1 MTDLRPAPASDEEP
15 TPGPTPDPSPV
26 SSGREAHPHSGVL
39 PTFAVRFWLAAA
51 GLLSMALV
59 VPAAPS
65 DFLMSFWALSVQRGY
80 RSRALP
86 ATVVQALGF
95 ERVTVR
101 LVSWVSVLVLLAVLG
116 LLVRLATAGSRWWPS
131 WTTLLLGMLVVG
143 SPASLRSFAFELVA
157 FDGLVLLVTVTGLVV
172 LLRDG
177 GSWRLPAVGAL
188 AAVGVLVHEGFVL
201 LALPLLLAAVV
212 VRAGPAPLRR
222 VAAEAAVVLVVPL
235 LALAWVAAEPT
246 LPRGDVAARS
256 AVVRSV
262 VELGPGEEKSRWAI
276 LNHTRTIADN
286 VRYTA
291 DVVRKRGHGRHLISL
306 LACVPTVA
314 AAALVGRRLVPD
326 GRPLLLTGLWAG
338 SSVAPL
344 LLALLGHDWGRWI
357 AYGTLNAVLG
367 VVWLAARQRTTG
379 EIGRT
384 GAARGVTH
392 VVVGLTVLAL
402 MTPPFARDGSF
413 RVRVGQPAEVLKVL
427 LDR

>member
-1 MTDLRPAPASDEEP
+1 MTDLRPAPTSDEEP
-15 TPGPTPDPSPV
+15 TPDPALLG
-26 SSGREAHPHSGVL
+26 SGREVHPPPGAL
-39 PTFAVRFWLAAA
+39 PTFAIRCWLAVS
-51 GLLSMALV
+51 GLVSMALV

-86 ATVVQALGF
+86 ATVLQALGF

-116 LLVRLATAGSRWWPS
+116 LLVRLTTAGSPSWSS
-131 WTTLLLGMLVVG
+131 WTTLLLGVLVVG
-143 SPASLRSFAFELVA
+143 SPATLRSFAFELA
-157 FDGLVLLVTVTGLVV
+157 ALDGLVLLVTVAALLL

-177 GSWRLPAVGAL
+177 GSWRLPAVSAL

-212 VRAGPAPLRR
+212 VRAGPAPWRR
-222 VAAEAAVVLVVPL
+222 VAAEAAVVLVAPL

-246 LPRGDVAARS
+246 LPRGEVPARS

-262 VELGPGEEKSRWAI
+262 VELEPGEDKSRWAI

-291 DVVRKRGHGRHLISL
+291 DVVRERGHGRHLISL
-306 LACVPTVA
+306 LASVPTVA

-326 GRPLLLTGLWAG
+326 GRRLLLGGLWAG

-357 AYGTLNAVLG
+357 AYGALNAVLG
-367 VVWLAARQRTTG
+367 VVWLTARLRSTG
-379 EIGRT
+379 EVGRT
-384 GAARGVTH
+384 GATRGVTH
-392 VVVGLTVLAL
+392 VAVGLTVLAL

-413 RVRVGQPAEVLKVL
+413 RVRVGQPADVVKVL

>member
-1 MTDLRPAPASDEEP
+1 MTDLRPARTSDEEP
-15 TPGPTPDPSPV
+15 TPDPALLG
-26 SSGREAHPHSGVL
+26 SGREAHPPQGAL
-39 PTFAVRFWLAAA
+39 PTFAIRCWLAVS
-51 GLLSMALV
+51 GLVSMALV

-86 ATVVQALGF
+86 ATVLQALGF

-116 LLVRLATAGSRWWPS
+116 LLVRLATAGSRSWSS
-131 WTTLLLGMLVVG
+131 WTTLLLGVLVVG
-143 SPASLRSFAFELVA
+143 SPATLRSFAFELA
-157 FDGLVLLVTVTGLVV
+157 ALDGLVLLVTIAALLL

-177 GSWRLPAVGAL
+177 GSWRLPAVSAL

-212 VRAGPAPLRR
+212 VRAGPAPWRR
-222 VAAEAAVVLVVPL
+222 VAAEAAVVLVAPL
-235 LALAWVAAEPT
+235 LALAWVVAEPT
-246 LPRGDVAARS
+246 LPRGEVPAQS

-262 VELGPGEEKSRWAI
+262 VELGPGEDKSRWAI

-291 DVVRKRGHGRHLISL
+291 DVVRERGHGRHLISL
-306 LACVPTVA
+306 MACVPTVA

-326 GRPLLLTGLWAG
+326 GRRLLLGGLWAG

-344 LLALLGHDWGRWI
+344 ALALLGHDWGRWI
-357 AYGTLNAVLG
+357 AYGALNAVLG
-367 VVWLAARQRTTG
+367 VVWLAARLRTTG

-384 GAARGVTH
+384 GATRGVTH
-392 VVVGLTVLAL
+392 IAVGLTVLAL

-413 RVRVGQPAEVLKVL
+413 RVRVGQPADVVKVL